1 MHKLIKNEF
10 IKLHYRKKFIITVII
25 FALICGLFSFA
36 YSKIQSYSTPDAQI
50 NLLNK
55 SKTTLQK
62 EKNSTSDSTRKQQIE
77 QSIAEI
83 DSQIDQL
90 KTSKS
95 TNSSK
100 DWKTTLKNNIDTLRD
115 QKNSAT
121 DISSENAKE
130 NYNKQIVFYQYF
142 IDHNIKPQSN
152 GTFSA
157 FNYLESLFKLLG
169 SLFIPIII
177 AILSADI
184 VSGEYTPPTMK
195 MLLTRPASRGKILV
209 SKFVAILISS
219 IVIIT
224 AIELISYLIMGIMH
238 GFDNPMYPVLVGTK
252 YTSSAIK
259 LSQDST
265 GLVPILGSSYVTTTF
280 KFIIQMFLFQ
290 LLYILAC
297 CSLFFLLSTIL
308 RSSTLSMTLS
318 ILTTIVVSIL
328 SSISYLA
335 KATPFFFT
343 TYGSVSSV
351 LDSSIVEST
360 GVTYV
365 TPLFSCIFLV
375 VFSIICYSIA
385 SYVFQKKDINI

>member
-1 MHKLIKNEF
+1 MRKLIKNEF
-10 IKLHYRKKFIITVII
+10 IKLHYRKKFVITIII

-36 YSKIQSYSTPDAQI
+36 YAKIQSAATPDAQI
-50 NLLNK
+50 SLLTK
-55 SKTTLQK
+55 SKATLES
-62 EKNSTSDSTRKQQIE
+62 EKNSSSDSTRKKQLE
-77 QSIAEI
+77 QSIAAI

-90 KTSKS
+90 KTSKKTS
-95 TNSSK
+95 SSK
-100 DWKTTLKNNIDTLRD
+100 DWKSTLKNSIDTLKD

-121 DISSENAKE
+121 DISSDNAKE
-130 NYNKQIVFYQYF
+130 TYNKQIILYQYF
-142 IDHNIKPQSN
+142 IDHNIKPQVN
-152 GTFSA
+152 GSFSA
-157 FNYLESLFKLLG
+157 FNFIDSLLKLLG
-169 SLFIPIII
+169 PLFIPIII

-195 MLLTRPASRGKILV
+195 MLLTRPAARGKILA
-209 SKFVAILISS
+209 SKFVAILVSS

-224 AIELISYLIMGIMH
+224 VIELISYLTMGIIY
-238 GFDNPMYPVLVGTK
+238 GFDNPMYPVLAGTK

-265 GLVPILGSSYVTTTF
+265 GLIPVLGSSYIVATW
-280 KFIIQMFLFQ
+280 KFIIEMFLFQ

-297 CSLFFLLSTIL
+297 CSLFMLLSTIL

-318 ILTTIVVSIL
+318 ILATIVVNIL

-343 TYGSVSSV
+343 TYGSISSI
-351 LDSSIVEST
+351 LDSSIIQMTE
-360 GVTYV
+360 VTYM

-375 VFSIICYSIA
+375 LFSGICYLIA
-385 SYVFQKKDINI
+385 TYVFQKKDINI

>member
-10 IKLHYRKKFIITVII
+10 IKLHYRKKFIITIII

-36 YSKIQSYSTPDAQI
+36 YSKIQSLSTPDAQI

-55 SKTTLQK
+55 SKAELQR
-62 EKNSTSDSTRKQQIE
+62 EKNATSDNTKKQQLE
-77 QSIAEI
+77 QSISEL
-83 DSQIDQL
+83 DNEIDQL
-90 KTSKS
+90 KTKKQTS
-95 TNSSK
+95 NSK

-121 DISSENAKE
+121 DISPDNAKE
-130 NYNKQIVFYQYF
+130 NYNKQIIFYQYF
-142 IDHNIKPQSN
+142 IDHNIKPQTN

-157 FNYLESLFKLLG
+157 FNFLQALFKLLG
-169 SLFIPIII
+169 PLFIPIII

-209 SKFVAILISS
+209 SKFVTILVSS
-219 IVIIT
+219 MIIIT
-224 AIELISYLIMGIMH
+224 VIELISYLVMGIIY

-259 LSQDST
+259 LTQDST
-265 GLVPILGSSYVTTTF
+265 GLIPVLGSSHVTTTWS
-280 KFIIQMFLFQ
+280 FIIQMFLFQ

-297 CSLFFLLSTIL
+297 CSLFILFSTIL
-308 RSSTLSMTLS
+308 RSSSISMTLS
-318 ILTTIVVSIL
+318 ILITIVVNIL

-335 KATPFFFT
+335 KASPFFFT
-343 TYGSVSSV
+343 TYGSTSSI
-351 LDSSIVEST
+351 LDSSIIEST
-360 GVTYV
+360 GVTYI
-365 TPLFSCIFLV
+365 TPLFSCLFLV
-375 VFSIICYSIA
+375 IFAAICYSIA
-385 SYVFQKKDINI
+385 AYVFQKKDINI

>member
-10 IKLHYRKKFIITVII
+10 IKLHYRKKFIITIII

-36 YSKIQSYSTPDAQI
+36 YSKIQSLSTPDAQI

-55 SKTTLQK
+55 SKTELQR
-62 EKNSTSDSTRKQQIE
+62 EKNEATDNTKKQQLE
-77 QSIAEI
+77 QSISEI
-83 DSQIDQL
+83 DNQIDQL
-90 KTSKS
+90 KTSKQTS
-95 TNSSK
+95 TSK

-121 DISSENAKE
+121 DISPDNAKE

-142 IDHNIKPQSN
+142 IDHNLKPQAN
-152 GTFSA
+152 GSFSD
-157 FNYLESLFKLLG
+157 FNFLQALFKLLG
-169 SLFIPIII
+169 PLFIPIII

-209 SKFVAILISS
+209 SKFVAILVSS
-219 IVIIT
+219 IIIIT
-224 AIELISYLIMGIMH
+224 VIELISYLVMGIIY

-259 LSQDST
+259 LTQDST
-265 GLVPILGSSYVTTTF
+265 GLIPVLGSSYVTTTLN
-280 KFIIQMFLFQ
+280 FIIQMFLFQ
-290 LLYILAC
+290 ILYILAC
-297 CSLFFLLSTIL
+297 CSLFILFSAVL
-308 RSSTLSMTLS
+308 RSSSLSMTLS
-318 ILTTIVVSIL
+318 ILITIVVNIL

-335 KATPFFFT
+335 KASPFFFT
-343 TYGSVSSV
+343 TYGSISSI
-351 LDSSIVEST
+351 LDSSIIAAT
-360 GVTYV
+360 GVSYI
-365 TPLFSCIFLV
+365 TPLFSCLFLV
-375 VFSIICYSIA
+375 IFAAICYTIA